1 MDILITMIAVA
12 LIFLSGVGIG
22 AALTDLIIDKERD
35 NERTETSTTETIE
48 RRDDSE

>member
-1 MDILITMIAVA
+1 MNILITLIATT

-22 AALTDLIIDKERD
+22 AALTDLIIDKEGD

-48 RRDDSE
+48 GRDDSK